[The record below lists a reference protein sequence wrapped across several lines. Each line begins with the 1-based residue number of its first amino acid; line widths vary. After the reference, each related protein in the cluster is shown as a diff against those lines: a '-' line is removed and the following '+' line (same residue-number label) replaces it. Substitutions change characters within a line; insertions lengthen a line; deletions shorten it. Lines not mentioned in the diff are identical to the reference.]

1 MLRIS
6 FLYFSFSFFGFAF
19 YESILNNQKK
29 TTVPNKTNRFFPRK
43 TLAEQALYS
52 FNLLVD
58 RLPAGAILGKKELL
72 ILMQGLKL
80 VNRPSSINLIGYTD
94 IFSGATL

>member
-1 MLRIS
+1 MYLFLKIIS
-6 FLYFSFSFFGFAF
+6 L
-19 YESILNNQKK
+19 KK

-80 VNRPSSINLIGYTD
+80 VNRPSPSI
-94 IFSGATL
+94 